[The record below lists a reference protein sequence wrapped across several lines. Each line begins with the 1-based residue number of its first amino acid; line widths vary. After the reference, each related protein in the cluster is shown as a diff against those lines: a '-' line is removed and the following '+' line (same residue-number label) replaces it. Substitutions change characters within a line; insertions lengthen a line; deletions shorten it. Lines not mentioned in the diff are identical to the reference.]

1 MSLKDEIDALWRK
14 LYDTDAPASEDDH
27 VAGRRLAMI
36 ADDLRCTRDNFRVT
50 NKAYCEIDRKL
61 RDPARHY
68 LIISDIIADIRGR
81 KGIGN
86 ELEQIDRE
94 TLNEMIETWRGFFT
108 K

>member
-1 MSLKDEIDALWRK
+1 MNLKDEIDKVWCD
-14 LYDTDAPASEDDH
+14 LYGPDAPPSADDN
-27 VAGRRLAMI
+27 AARNRILMI
-36 ADDLRCTRDNFRVT
+36 ASAVKCAEDNFRVT
-50 NKAYCEIDRKL
+50 NKAYCELDRKM

-81 KGIGN
+81 SGIGN
-86 ELEQIDRE
+86 ALEEIDRD

>member
-1 MSLKDEIDALWRK
+1 MSLKDEIDGAWRK
-14 LYDTDAPASEDDH
+14 LYDADAPASEDDH
-27 VAGRRLAMI
+27 VASRRLAMI
-36 ADDLRCTRDNFRVT
+36 ADDLRCTRDNFRVM
-50 NKAYCEIDRKL
+50 NRAYSELDRKS
-61 RDPARHY
+61 RDPAKHY

-86 ELEQIDRE
+86 ALEDIDRE